1 MPDSSITV
9 PSRRQTLS
17 ALSVGSVA
25 LLIPGLQPLLLGEL
39 VAHQR
44 ITLTGV
50 GMVAMGEIITLGL
63 GVIAG
68 NAFLSPAR
76 LPAITLA
83 TAVLLSLIDLL
94 TVRLNGDVAFA
105 TTRALAGLLE
115 GVLVWVTTSVI
126 VRTATPDRLA
136 AIFLASQTLAQA
148 AVAALLA
155 SVVIPSSGWPG
166 GFVVLAVLSAALA
179 ALAPAL
185 RPGLRPFQ
193 SEDSSPPLRSPA
205 TWMTFAIVLAQMA
218 SIGALW
224 AYLDP
229 LGRNIGLTGPQ
240 VGILISAVL
249 LLQVIG
255 GSTAAGVVRRLPA
268 PAILLATSL
277 LLAGVTAALHTQPPA
292 LLFCALCG
300 LFGFVWLFRMPFQVS
315 LAFCADPAGRVA
327 VLVPALQLLG
337 SAFGPLLASLLFV
350 TDDDAH
356 SVPLLCAGFEV
367 IALCLLLA
375 SRGLFSRPEIISTL
389 GEKS

>member
-1 MPDSSITV
+1 MPDSSTTA

-68 NAFLSPAR
+68 NTLLSPAR
-76 LPAITLA
+76 LPAITLT
-83 TAVLLSLIDLL
+83 TAVLLSLLDLL
-94 TVRLNGDVAFA
+94 TVRLNGDGAFA
-105 TTRALAGLLE
+105 ATRALAGLLE

-155 SVVIPSSGWPG
+155 SVVIPRNGWPG
-166 GFVVLAVLSAALA
+166 GFVVLAVLSGALV

-185 RPGLRPFQ
+185 RPGLRPLQ
-193 SEDSSPPLRSPA
+193 AEDASPPLRSPA
-205 TWMTFAIVLAQMA
+205 TWFTFAIVLAQMA

-315 LAFCADPAGRVA
+315 LAFSADPAGRVA

-356 SVPLLCAGFEV
+356 SVPLVCAGFEV

-375 SRGLFSRPEIISTL
+375 SRGLFSRPEIISTS